1 MNMKQLLITKLA
13 VWLGWFSYIAL
24 AQLELA
30 NAVTGSVSFPAV
42 GLTCIGN
49 LAVFLTSL
57 LRRRLDLEMG
67 VRDLLAT
74 ITGPELKKIQQDN
87 HVKALTTIS
96 DKNYKYA
103 SVLMLSTDTSNS
115 SIGQFMKYMKNAYEV
130 ESILQECRRYD
141 LSKCATQPSHDCYC
155 IKFMEV
161 EGIKEYLDCFT
172 HNIVTSL
179 DDSPWLLLPC
189 KQCLKNGCH
198 RLNPRTD
205 IPVVCNALEFEST
218 KLSQEKSI
226 CICIP
231 LNRASEDDWTKALIR
246 SFKSKDQQDRGVT
259 VLAADA
265 LQSYLDGRKI
275 DRKREVSYGDAA
287 LIIVPRLAE
296 ILINIVLTLWF
307 KIDGFSSSLSARR
320 AIRNN
325 VVESK
330 GVGFPASAFLT
341 AAEIQV
347 RVLEDNCA
355 EDKYSVCQVLSF
367 RCKFLSIRS
376 ISMIVGGFNFI
387 CSAYWAVFV
396 ALDGGAR
403 TWYEI
408 HSMLPSESRLV
419 VIIVA
424 ICFGCVMDFWDFG
437 KEIRSLRKKDEN
449 KSAPLVKIPFKEE
462 NRKSSYMRLTVIVIE
477 ILFVAVVVVLLC
489 LNEGIGRWVYSALQL
504 LVWVKWAIGSYLLG
518 VYSPDYD
525 PGYRGEQSKW
535 VDNGTLV
542 YSSAFLLN
550 AVLAG
555 VRGDW
560 AGVRPA
566 N

>member
-1 MNMKQLLITKLA
+1 MNMKQWLIIKLV

-30 NAVTGSVSFPAV
+30 NAVTGSVNFPAV

-49 LAVFLTSL
+49 LAVFFTSL

-67 VRDLLAT
+67 VRDLMAT
-74 ITGPELKKIQQDN
+74 ITGPELKKIQQEN
-87 HVKALTTIS
+87 HVKGLTTIS
-96 DKNYKYA
+96 NNRYIHA

-115 SIGQFMKYMKNAYEV
+115 SVRQFMKYMKNAYEV
-130 ESILQECRRYD
+130 ESILQQCHRYD
-141 LSKCATQPSHDCYC
+141 SSNGPLHWNPSIPSTSTSPSINPRRNMHNCYC
-155 IKFMEV
+155 IKFVKVDEDM
-161 EGIKEYLDCFT
+161 KSCLDSLT
-172 HNIVTSL
+172 HYIVTDL
-179 DDSPWLLLPC
+179 PDSQWLLLPC
-189 KQCLKNGCH
+189 KQCLEEGCH
-198 RLNPRTD
+198 RLQSETN
-205 IPVVCNALEFEST
+205 IPAVPAVPAIPAVPAVCNALEFEST
-218 KLSQEKSI
+218 KLIQEMPI

-231 LNRASEDDWTKALIR
+231 LKRAFQDDWTKVLIR
-246 SFKSKDQQDRGVT
+246 SFKSKDQEDRGVT

-275 DRKREVSYGDAA
+275 DIKREVSYGDAA
-287 LIIVPRLAE
+287 SIIVPRLAE

-307 KIDGFSSSLSARR
+307 KIDGFSSSLAARR

-341 AAEIQV
+341 AAEVQV
-347 RVLEDNCA
+347 RVPADNCTV
-355 EDKYSVCQVLSF
+355 DKYSVCQVLSF
-367 RCKFLSIRS
+367 RCKYLSIRS
-376 ISMIVGGFNFI
+376 ISITVGGFNLI
-387 CSAYWAVFV
+387 CSAYWAVLV

-403 TWYEI
+403 IWYEI
-408 HSMLPSESRLV
+408 HSMLPSEPRVV

-437 KEIRSLRKKDEN
+437 KEIRSLGEKDEY
-449 KSAPLVKIPFKEE
+449 KSAPLVKIPFKKE

-477 ILFVAVVVVLLC
+477 IVFVAVVVVRLC

-518 VYSPDYD
+518 LYSPDYD
-525 PGYRGEQSKW
+525 PGYRGEQSK
-535 VDNGTLV
+535 
-542 YSSAFLLN
+542 
-550 AVLAG
+550 
-555 VRGDW
+555 
-560 AGVRPA
+560 
-566 N
+566 